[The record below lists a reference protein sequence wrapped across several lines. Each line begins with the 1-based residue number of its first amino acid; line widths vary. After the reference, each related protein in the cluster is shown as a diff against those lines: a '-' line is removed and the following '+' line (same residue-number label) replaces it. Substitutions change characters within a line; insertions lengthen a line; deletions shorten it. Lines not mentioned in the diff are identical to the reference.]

1 MKTILLAVIFCVIFQ
16 SVDLFSQ
23 QDTTLKK
30 GWNPKGVLG
39 LGLSQVA
46 LSNWVKGGENVI
58 SITAKSDFAEH
69 YYNYPW
75 LLKNTL
81 IANVGSTKTGGG
93 GFQTNENGLILENVL
108 IRKIGWS
115 IDPYISNLVRT
126 VILNGYDYKKDPI
139 EQTSAF
145 FDPGYVSQSI
155 GFTFDRPHFST
166 RVGLAFQETFTNK
179 FRQYTDD
186 VNTLGEREAFKF
198 QTGIESVTEAN
209 YTVAEN
215 MLYTSRLRL
224 FSAFETIDVWDVGWE
239 NTIIAQVNSFLNVN
253 LNAILLYEKAQSP
266 KTQFKEGLTIGI
278 TYAVF

>member
-1 MKTILLAVIFCVIFQ
+1 MKAIFPAIIIGIAFLA
-16 SVDLFSQ
+16 SDLFSQ

-30 GWNPKGVLG
+30 GWNPKGILG

-58 SITAKSDFAEH
+58 SVTIKSDFAEH
-69 YYNYPW
+69 YFNYPW
-75 LLKNTL
+75 LLKNTFVVNL
-81 IANVGSTKTGGG
+81 GSTKTGGG

-108 IRKIGWS
+108 IRKIGWA

-126 VILNGYDYKKDPI
+126 VIVKGYDYKANPI
-139 EQTSAF
+139 QQTSAF
-145 FDPGYVSQSI
+145 FDPGYVSQSL
-155 GFTFDRPHFST
+155 GLTFDRPHFST
-166 RVGLAFQETFTNK
+166 RLGLAFQETFTNK

-186 VNTLGEREAFKF
+186 INTAGKKEAYKF

-239 NTIIAQVNSFLNVN
+239 NSIIAKVNSFLNVS

-266 KTQFKEGLTIGI
+266 KTQFKEGLTLGI